1 MQQDN
6 PIKNQATEEISAIPQ
21 TVIQVITNP
30 AAFFRAM
37 PRTGGFLRPLVFMVI
52 MGTVGGFLQALLSLV
67 GLSTG
72 GLVSG
77 VAAIILMPLLVTVF
91 GFIGAAILFV
101 IWKLMR
107 SRHGFETAYRGM
119 AYSAAITPITSIL
132 GLLPYLGGI
141 LGLVWMTYLLVVV
154 STQVHEIKA
163 KTAWTGFGA
172 IGAILILMTLST
184 EIAARKMARG
194 LENWQKETGLNQ
206 KGLESLEDMS
216 PEEAGRAVG
225 KFLKGMSQE
234 SAE

>member
-6 PIKNQATEEISAIPQ
+6 QIKDQATEEISAIPQ
-21 TVIQVITNP
+21 TVLQVITHP
-30 AAFFRAM
+30 AGFFRAM
-37 PRTGGFLRPLVFMVI
+37 PKTGGFLRPLIFMVI
-52 MGTVGGFLQALLSLV
+52 MGIVGGFLQAVLSLI

-77 VAAIILMPLLVTVF
+77 VAAIILMPLLVTIF
-91 GFIGAAILFV
+91 GFIGAAILFA
-101 IWKLMR
+101 IWKLMG

-119 AYSAAITPITSIL
+119 AYSAAITPVTSVFGI
-132 GLLPYLGGI
+132 LPYLGGI
-141 LGLVWMTYLLVVV
+141 LGIVWMTYLLVVV

-184 EIAARKMARG
+184 EIAARKMTRG
-194 LENWQKETGLNQ
+194 LENWQKESGLNQ

-216 PEEAGRAVG
+216 PEEAGEAVG
-225 KFLKGMSQE
+225 RFLKGMNQG